1 MTYGLVSL
9 SIIMMIAVA
18 CPIITQLIPGKP
30 MPQTVLML
38 AFGAIFGP
46 FILDKIWVT
55 KAVEL
60 LSEPGLAFL
69 FQLDVVLGAF
79 AAGFILRFV
88 TPNGNHTLNPKL
100 EGVGHGFLIPVF
112 FVVSGASIDVKAV
125 VANPALLITF
135 IIMLLVH
142 AVPIFVATTL
152 DHRVNPL
159 DPQDK
164 LTVSLYFTT
173 ALPLIVAVT
182 SLAVQGGTMHQTIAS
197 TLVAAGAAQLLGERG
212 EVLVGAELRVYSVE
226 VLDRIATVI
235 VRVGHVEQR
244 HEVQVGELLLL
255 EVRDL
260 IGKLLEIPRQTGRC
274 IWSCRTCCRACT
286 NPGLVRGTCRD
297 ASGRRD
303 GQHRPRPCCR

>member
-18 CPIITQLIPGKP
+18 CPIITQLIPGKL
-30 MPQTVLML
+30 MPQTVLL
-38 AFGAIFGP
+38 LVFGAIFGP

-88 TPNGNHTLNPKL
+88 TPNGNHTLNLKL
-100 EGVGHGFLIPVF
+100 EGVGYGFLIPVF

-135 IIMLLVH
+135 IIMLLLVR

-164 LTVSLYFTT
+164 LTVSLYCTT

-182 SLAVQGGTMHQTIAS
+182 SLAVQGGTMHQTTAS
-197 TLVAAGAAQLLGERG
+197 TLVAAGAVTVFLMPLLGGLTSKLMKG
-212 EVLVGAELRVYSVE
+212 ETRL
-226 VLDRIATVI
+226 IAPT
-235 VRVGHVEQR
+235 
-244 HEVQVGELLLL
+244 
-255 EVRDL
+255 
-260 IGKLLEIPRQTGRC
+260 
-274 IWSCRTCCRACT
+274 A
-286 NPGLVRGTCRD
+286 
-297 ASGRRD
+297 
-303 GQHRPRPCCR
+303 

>member
-30 MPQTVLML
+30 MPQTVLL
-38 AFGAIFGP
+38 LVFGAIFGP

-60 LSEPGLAFL
+60 LSELGLAFL

-88 TPNGNHTLNPKL
+88 TPNGNHTLNLKH
-100 EGVGHGFLIPVF
+100 EGVGYGFLIPVF
-112 FVVSGASIDVKAV
+112 FVVSDASIDVKAV

-135 IIMLLVH
+135 IIMLLLVR
-142 AVPIFVATTL
+142 AVPFFVATTL

-164 LTVSLYFTT
+164 LTVSLYCTT

-182 SLAVQGGTMHQTIAS
+182 SLAVQGGTMHQTTAS
-197 TLVAAGAAQLLGERG
+197 TLVAAGAVTVFLMPLLGGLTSKLMKG
-212 EVLVGAELRVYSVE
+212 ETRL
-226 VLDRIATVI
+226 IAPT
-235 VRVGHVEQR
+235 
-244 HEVQVGELLLL
+244 
-255 EVRDL
+255 
-260 IGKLLEIPRQTGRC
+260 
-274 IWSCRTCCRACT
+274 A
-286 NPGLVRGTCRD
+286 
-297 ASGRRD
+297 
-303 GQHRPRPCCR
+303 

>member
-1 MTYGLVSL
+1 MTYDLVSL
-9 SIIMMIAVA
+9 SIIMMIAVT
-18 CPIITQLIPGKP
+18 CPIITQLIPGKL
-30 MPQTVLML
+30 MPQTVLL
-38 AFGAIFGP
+38 LVFGAIFGP

-60 LSEPGLAFL
+60 LSELGLAFL

-88 TPNGNHTLNPKL
+88 TPNGNHTLNLKL
-100 EGVGHGFLIPVF
+100 EGVGYGFLIPVF

-135 IIMLLVH
+135 IIMLLLVR

-164 LTVSLYFTT
+164 LTVSLYCTT

-182 SLAVQGGTMHQTIAS
+182 SLAVQGGTMHQTTAS
-197 TLVAAGAAQLLGERG
+197 TLVAAGAVTVFLMPLLGGLTSKLMKG
-212 EVLVGAELRVYSVE
+212 ETRL
-226 VLDRIATVI
+226 IAPT
-235 VRVGHVEQR
+235 
-244 HEVQVGELLLL
+244 
-255 EVRDL
+255 
-260 IGKLLEIPRQTGRC
+260 
-274 IWSCRTCCRACT
+274 A
-286 NPGLVRGTCRD
+286 
-297 ASGRRD
+297 
-303 GQHRPRPCCR
+303 

>member
-1 MTYGLVSL
+1 MTYDLVSL

-30 MPQTVLML
+30 MPQTVLL
-38 AFGAIFGP
+38 LVFGAIFGP

-60 LSEPGLAFL
+60 LSELGLAFL

-88 TPNGNHTLNPKL
+88 TPNGNHTLNLKL
-100 EGVGHGFLIPVF
+100 EGVGYGFLIPVF

-135 IIMLLVH
+135 IIMLLLVR

-164 LTVSLYFTT
+164 LIVSPYFTT

-182 SLAVQGGTMHQTIAS
+182 SLAVQGGTMHQTTAS
-197 TLVAAGAAQLLGERG
+197 TLVAAGAVTVFLMPLLGGLTSKLMKG
-212 EVLVGAELRVYSVE
+212 ETRL
-226 VLDRIATVI
+226 IAPT
-235 VRVGHVEQR
+235 
-244 HEVQVGELLLL
+244 
-255 EVRDL
+255 
-260 IGKLLEIPRQTGRC
+260 
-274 IWSCRTCCRACT
+274 A
-286 NPGLVRGTCRD
+286 
-297 ASGRRD
+297 
-303 GQHRPRPCCR
+303 

>member
-30 MPQTVLML
+30 MPQTVLL
-38 AFGAIFGP
+38 LVFGAIFGP

-60 LSEPGLAFL
+60 LSELGLAFL

-88 TPNGNHTLNPKL
+88 TPNGNHTLNLKL
-100 EGVGHGFLIPVF
+100 EGVGYGFLIPVF

-135 IIMLLVH
+135 IIMLLLVR
-142 AVPIFVATTL
+142 AAPFFVATTL
-152 DHRVNPL
+152 DYRVNPL

-164 LTVSLYFTT
+164 LTVSLYCTT

-182 SLAVQGGTMHQTIAS
+182 SLAVQGGTMHQTTAS
-197 TLVAAGAAQLLGERG
+197 TLVAAGAVTVFLMPLLGGLTSKLMKG
-212 EVLVGAELRVYSVE
+212 ETRL
-226 VLDRIATVI
+226 IAPT
-235 VRVGHVEQR
+235 
-244 HEVQVGELLLL
+244 
-255 EVRDL
+255 
-260 IGKLLEIPRQTGRC
+260 
-274 IWSCRTCCRACT
+274 A
-286 NPGLVRGTCRD
+286 
-297 ASGRRD
+297 
-303 GQHRPRPCCR
+303 

>member
-1 MTYGLVSL
+1 MTYDLVSL

-30 MPQTVLML
+30 MPQTVLL
-38 AFGAIFGP
+38 LVFGAIFGP

-60 LSEPGLAFL
+60 LSELGLAFL

-88 TPNGNHTLNPKL
+88 TPNGNHTLNLKL
-100 EGVGHGFLIPVF
+100 EGVGYGFLIPVF

-125 VANPALLITF
+125 VANPALPITF
-135 IIMLLVH
+135 IIMLLLVR

-164 LTVSLYFTT
+164 LTVSLYCTT

-182 SLAVQGGTMHQTIAS
+182 SLAVQGGTMHQTTAS
-197 TLVAAGAAQLLGERG
+197 TLVAAGAVTVFLMPLLGGLTSKLMKG
-212 EVLVGAELRVYSVE
+212 ETRL
-226 VLDRIATVI
+226 IAPT
-235 VRVGHVEQR
+235 
-244 HEVQVGELLLL
+244 
-255 EVRDL
+255 
-260 IGKLLEIPRQTGRC
+260 
-274 IWSCRTCCRACT
+274 A
-286 NPGLVRGTCRD
+286 
-297 ASGRRD
+297 
-303 GQHRPRPCCR
+303 

>member
-1 MTYGLVSL
+1 MTYDLVSL
-9 SIIMMIAVA
+9 SIIMMIAVT

-30 MPQTVLML
+30 MPQTVLL
-38 AFGAIFGP
+38 LVFGAIFGP

-60 LSEPGLAFL
+60 LSELGLAFL

-88 TPNGNHTLNPKL
+88 TPNGNHTLNLKL
-100 EGVGHGFLIPVF
+100 EGVGYGFLIPVF

-125 VANPALLITF
+125 AANPALLITF
-135 IIMLLVH
+135 IIMLLLVR

-164 LTVSLYFTT
+164 LTVSLYCTM

-182 SLAVQGGTMHQTIAS
+182 SLAVQGGTMHQTTAS
-197 TLVAAGAAQLLGERG
+197 TLVAAGAVTVFLMPLLGGLTSKLMKG
-212 EVLVGAELRVYSVE
+212 ETRL
-226 VLDRIATVI
+226 IAPT
-235 VRVGHVEQR
+235 
-244 HEVQVGELLLL
+244 
-255 EVRDL
+255 
-260 IGKLLEIPRQTGRC
+260 
-274 IWSCRTCCRACT
+274 A
-286 NPGLVRGTCRD
+286 
-297 ASGRRD
+297 
-303 GQHRPRPCCR
+303 

>member
-1 MTYGLVSL
+1 MTYDLVSL
-9 SIIMMIAVA
+9 SIIMMIAVT

-30 MPQTVLML
+30 MPQTVLL
-38 AFGAIFGP
+38 LVFGAIFGP

-60 LSEPGLAFL
+60 LSELGLAFL

-88 TPNGNHTLNPKL
+88 TPNGNHTLNLKL
-100 EGVGHGFLIPVF
+100 EGVGYGFLIPVF

-125 VANPALLITF
+125 VANPALPITF
-135 IIMLLVH
+135 IIMLLLVR

-164 LTVSLYFTT
+164 LTVSLYCTT

-182 SLAVQGGTMHQTIAS
+182 SLAVQGGTMHQTTAS
-197 TLVAAGAAQLLGERG
+197 TLVAAGAVTVFLMPLLGGLTSKLMKG
-212 EVLVGAELRVYSVE
+212 ETRL
-226 VLDRIATVI
+226 IAPT
-235 VRVGHVEQR
+235 
-244 HEVQVGELLLL
+244 
-255 EVRDL
+255 
-260 IGKLLEIPRQTGRC
+260 
-274 IWSCRTCCRACT
+274 A
-286 NPGLVRGTCRD
+286 
-297 ASGRRD
+297 
-303 GQHRPRPCCR
+303 

>member
-1 MTYGLVSL
+1 MTYDLVSL

-30 MPQTVLML
+30 MPQTVLL
-38 AFGAIFGP
+38 LVFGAIFGP

-60 LSEPGLAFL
+60 LSELGLAFL

-88 TPNGNHTLNPKL
+88 TPNGNHTLNLKL
-100 EGVGHGFLIPVF
+100 EGVGYGFLIPVF

-135 IIMLLVH
+135 IIMLLLVR

-164 LTVSLYFTT
+164 LTVSLYCTT

-182 SLAVQGGTMHQTIAS
+182 SLAVQGGTMHQTTAS
-197 TLVAAGAAQLLGERG
+197 TLGAAGAVTVFLMPLLGGLTSKLMKG
-212 EVLVGAELRVYSVE
+212 ETRL
-226 VLDRIATVI
+226 IAPT
-235 VRVGHVEQR
+235 
-244 HEVQVGELLLL
+244 
-255 EVRDL
+255 
-260 IGKLLEIPRQTGRC
+260 
-274 IWSCRTCCRACT
+274 A
-286 NPGLVRGTCRD
+286 
-297 ASGRRD
+297 
-303 GQHRPRPCCR
+303 

>member
-1 MTYGLVSL
+1 MTYDLVSL
-9 SIIMMIAVA
+9 PIIMMIAVT

-30 MPQTVLML
+30 MPQTVLL
-38 AFGAIFGP
+38 LVFGAIFGP

-60 LSEPGLAFL
+60 LSELGLAFL

-88 TPNGNHTLNPKL
+88 TPNGNHTLNLKL
-100 EGVGHGFLIPVF
+100 EGVGYGFLIPVF

-125 VANPALLITF
+125 VANPALPITF
-135 IIMLLVH
+135 IIMLPLVR

-164 LTVSLYFTT
+164 LTVSLYCTT

-182 SLAVQGGTMHQTIAS
+182 SLVVQGGTMHQTTAS
-197 TLVAAGAAQLLGERG
+197 TLVAAGAVTVFLMPLLGGLTSKLMKG
-212 EVLVGAELRVYSVE
+212 ETRL
-226 VLDRIATVI
+226 IAPT
-235 VRVGHVEQR
+235 
-244 HEVQVGELLLL
+244 
-255 EVRDL
+255 
-260 IGKLLEIPRQTGRC
+260 
-274 IWSCRTCCRACT
+274 A
-286 NPGLVRGTCRD
+286 
-297 ASGRRD
+297 
-303 GQHRPRPCCR
+303 

>member
-1 MTYGLVSL
+1 MTYDLVSL

-30 MPQTVLML
+30 MPQTVLL
-38 AFGAIFGP
+38 LVFGAIFGP

-60 LSEPGLAFL
+60 LSELGLAFL

-88 TPNGNHTLNPKL
+88 TPNGNHTLNLKL
-100 EGVGHGFLIPVF
+100 EGVGYGFLIPVF

-135 IIMLLVH
+135 SIMLLLVR

-164 LTVSLYFTT
+164 LTVSLYCTT

-182 SLAVQGGTMHQTIAS
+182 SLAVQGGTMHQTTAS
-197 TLVAAGAAQLLGERG
+197 TLVAAGAVTVFLMPLLGGLTSKLMKG
-212 EVLVGAELRVYSVE
+212 ETRL
-226 VLDRIATVI
+226 IAPT
-235 VRVGHVEQR
+235 
-244 HEVQVGELLLL
+244 
-255 EVRDL
+255 
-260 IGKLLEIPRQTGRC
+260 
-274 IWSCRTCCRACT
+274 A
-286 NPGLVRGTCRD
+286 
-297 ASGRRD
+297 
-303 GQHRPRPCCR
+303 

>member
-1 MTYGLVSL
+1 MTYDLVSL
-9 SIIMMIAVA
+9 SIIMMIAVT
-18 CPIITQLIPGKP
+18 CPIITQLIPSKP
-30 MPQTVLML
+30 MPQTVLL
-38 AFGAIFGP
+38 LVFGAIFGP

-60 LSEPGLAFL
+60 LSELGLAFL

-88 TPNGNHTLNPKL
+88 TPNGNHTLNLKL
-100 EGVGHGFLIPVF
+100 EGVGYGFLIPVF

-135 IIMLLVH
+135 IIMLLLVR

-164 LTVSLYFTT
+164 LTVSLYCTM

-197 TLVAAGAAQLLGERG
+197 TLVAAGAVTVFLMPLLGGLTSKLMKG
-212 EVLVGAELRVYSVE
+212 ETRL
-226 VLDRIATVI
+226 IAPT
-235 VRVGHVEQR
+235 
-244 HEVQVGELLLL
+244 
-255 EVRDL
+255 
-260 IGKLLEIPRQTGRC
+260 
-274 IWSCRTCCRACT
+274 A
-286 NPGLVRGTCRD
+286 
-297 ASGRRD
+297 
-303 GQHRPRPCCR
+303 

>member
-1 MTYGLVSL
+1 MTYDLVSL

-30 MPQTVLML
+30 MPQTVLL
-38 AFGAIFGP
+38 LVFGAIFGP

-60 LSEPGLAFL
+60 LSELGLAFL

-88 TPNGNHTLNPKL
+88 TPNGNHTLNLKH
-100 EGVGHGFLIPVF
+100 EGVGYGFLIPVF
-112 FVVSGASIDVKAV
+112 FVVSDASIDVKAV

-135 IIMLLVH
+135 IIMLLLVR

-164 LTVSLYFTT
+164 LTVSLYCTT

-182 SLAVQGGTMHQTIAS
+182 SLAVQGGTMHQTTAS
-197 TLVAAGAAQLLGERG
+197 TLVAAGAVTVFLMPLLGGLTSKLMKG
-212 EVLVGAELRVYSVE
+212 ETRL
-226 VLDRIATVI
+226 IAPT
-235 VRVGHVEQR
+235 
-244 HEVQVGELLLL
+244 
-255 EVRDL
+255 
-260 IGKLLEIPRQTGRC
+260 
-274 IWSCRTCCRACT
+274 A
-286 NPGLVRGTCRD
+286 
-297 ASGRRD
+297 
-303 GQHRPRPCCR
+303 

>member
-1 MTYGLVSL
+1 MTYDLVSL

-30 MPQTVLML
+30 MPQTVLL
-38 AFGAIFGP
+38 LVFGAIFGP

-60 LSEPGLAFL
+60 LSELGLAFL

-88 TPNGNHTLNPKL
+88 TPNGNHTLNLKL
-100 EGVGHGFLIPVF
+100 EGVGYGFLIPVF
-112 FVVSGASIDVKAV
+112 FVVSSTSIDVKAV

-135 IIMLLVH
+135 IIMLLLVR
-142 AVPIFVATTL
+142 AVPIFAATTL

-164 LTVSLYFTT
+164 LTVSLYCTT

-182 SLAVQGGTMHQTIAS
+182 SLAVQGGTMHQTTAS
-197 TLVAAGAAQLLGERG
+197 TLVAAGAVTVFLMPLLGGLTSKLMKG
-212 EVLVGAELRVYSVE
+212 ETRL
-226 VLDRIATVI
+226 IAPT
-235 VRVGHVEQR
+235 
-244 HEVQVGELLLL
+244 
-255 EVRDL
+255 
-260 IGKLLEIPRQTGRC
+260 
-274 IWSCRTCCRACT
+274 A
-286 NPGLVRGTCRD
+286 
-297 ASGRRD
+297 
-303 GQHRPRPCCR
+303 

>member
-1 MTYGLVSL
+1 MTYDLVSL
-9 SIIMMIAVA
+9 SIIMMIAVT

-30 MPQTVLML
+30 MPQTVLL
-38 AFGAIFGP
+38 LVFGAIFGP

-60 LSEPGLAFL
+60 LSELGLAFL

-88 TPNGNHTLNPKL
+88 TPNGNHTLNLKL
-100 EGVGHGFLIPVF
+100 EGVGYGFLIPVF

-125 VANPALLITF
+125 VANPALPITF
-135 IIMLLVH
+135 IIMLLLVR

-164 LTVSLYFTT
+164 LTVSLYCTT

-182 SLAVQGGTMHQTIAS
+182 SLAVQDGTMHQTTAS
-197 TLVAAGAAQLLGERG
+197 TLVAAGAVTIFLMPPLGGLTSKLMKG
-212 EVLVGAELRVYSVE
+212 ETRL
-226 VLDRIATVI
+226 IAPT
-235 VRVGHVEQR
+235 
-244 HEVQVGELLLL
+244 
-255 EVRDL
+255 
-260 IGKLLEIPRQTGRC
+260 
-274 IWSCRTCCRACT
+274 A
-286 NPGLVRGTCRD
+286 
-297 ASGRRD
+297 
-303 GQHRPRPCCR
+303 

>member
-1 MTYGLVSL
+1 MTYDLVSL
-9 SIIMMIAVA
+9 SIIMMIAVT

-30 MPQTVLML
+30 MPQTVLL
-38 AFGAIFGP
+38 LVFGAIFGP

-88 TPNGNHTLNPKL
+88 TPNGNHTLNLKL
-100 EGVGHGFLIPVF
+100 EGVGYGFLIPVF

-135 IIMLLVH
+135 IIMLLLVR

-164 LTVSLYFTT
+164 LTVSLYCTT

-182 SLAVQGGTMHQTIAS
+182 SLAVQGGTMHQTTAS
-197 TLVAAGAAQLLGERG
+197 TLVAAGAVTVFLMPLLGGLTSKLMKG
-212 EVLVGAELRVYSVE
+212 ETRL
-226 VLDRIATVI
+226 IAPT
-235 VRVGHVEQR
+235 
-244 HEVQVGELLLL
+244 
-255 EVRDL
+255 
-260 IGKLLEIPRQTGRC
+260 
-274 IWSCRTCCRACT
+274 A
-286 NPGLVRGTCRD
+286 
-297 ASGRRD
+297 
-303 GQHRPRPCCR
+303 

>member
-1 MTYGLVSL
+1 MTYDLVSL
-9 SIIMMIAVA
+9 SIIMMIAVT

-30 MPQTVLML
+30 MPQTVLL
-38 AFGAIFGP
+38 LVFGAIFGP

-60 LSEPGLAFL
+60 LSELGLAFL

-88 TPNGNHTLNPKL
+88 TPNGNHTLNLKL
-100 EGVGHGFLIPVF
+100 EGVGYGFLIPVF
-112 FVVSGASIDVKAV
+112 FVVSSASIDVKAV

-135 IIMLLVH
+135 IIMLLLVR

-164 LTVSLYFTT
+164 LTVSLYCTT

-182 SLAVQGGTMHQTIAS
+182 SLAVQGGTMHQTTAS
-197 TLVAAGAAQLLGERG
+197 TLVAAGAVTVFLMPLLGGLTSKLMKG
-212 EVLVGAELRVYSVE
+212 ETRL
-226 VLDRIATVI
+226 IAPT
-235 VRVGHVEQR
+235 
-244 HEVQVGELLLL
+244 
-255 EVRDL
+255 
-260 IGKLLEIPRQTGRC
+260 
-274 IWSCRTCCRACT
+274 A
-286 NPGLVRGTCRD
+286 
-297 ASGRRD
+297 
-303 GQHRPRPCCR
+303 

>member
-1 MTYGLVSL
+1 M
-9 SIIMMIAVA
+9 
-18 CPIITQLIPGKP
+18 
-30 MPQTVLML
+30 
-38 AFGAIFGP
+38 
-46 FILDKIWVT
+46 T

-60 LSEPGLAFL
+60 LSELGLAFL

-142 AVPIFVATTL
+142 AVPILGATTL

-164 LTVSLYFTT
+164 LTVSLYLTT
-173 ALPLIVAVT
+173 ALPLIMAVT

-197 TLVAAGAAQLLGERG
+197 TLVAAGAVTVFLMPLLGGLTSKLMKG
-212 EVLVGAELRVYSVE
+212 ETRL
-226 VLDRIATVI
+226 IAPT
-235 VRVGHVEQR
+235 
-244 HEVQVGELLLL
+244 
-255 EVRDL
+255 
-260 IGKLLEIPRQTGRC
+260 
-274 IWSCRTCCRACT
+274 A
-286 NPGLVRGTCRD
+286 
-297 ASGRRD
+297 
-303 GQHRPRPCCR
+303 

>member
-1 MTYGLVSL
+1 MTYDLVSL
-9 SIIMMIAVA
+9 SIIMMIAVT

-30 MPQTVLML
+30 MPQTVLL
-38 AFGAIFGP
+38 LVFGAIFGP

-60 LSEPGLAFL
+60 LSELGLAFL

-88 TPNGNHTLNPKL
+88 TPNGNHTLNLKL
-100 EGVGHGFLIPVF
+100 EGVGYGFLIPVF

-125 VANPALLITF
+125 AANPALPITF
-135 IIMLLVH
+135 IIMLLLVR

-164 LTVSLYFTT
+164 LTVSLYCTM

-182 SLAVQGGTMHQTIAS
+182 SLAVQGGTMHQTSAS
-197 TLVAAGAAQLLGERG
+197 TLVAAGAVTVFLMPLLGGLTSKLMKG
-212 EVLVGAELRVYSVE
+212 ETRL
-226 VLDRIATVI
+226 IAPT
-235 VRVGHVEQR
+235 
-244 HEVQVGELLLL
+244 
-255 EVRDL
+255 
-260 IGKLLEIPRQTGRC
+260 
-274 IWSCRTCCRACT
+274 A
-286 NPGLVRGTCRD
+286 
-297 ASGRRD
+297 
-303 GQHRPRPCCR
+303 

>member
-1 MTYGLVSL
+1 MTYDLVSL

-30 MPQTVLML
+30 MPQTVLL
-38 AFGAIFGP
+38 LVFGAIFGP

-60 LSEPGLAFL
+60 LSELGLAFL

-88 TPNGNHTLNPKL
+88 TPNGNHTLNLKL
-100 EGVGHGFLIPVF
+100 EGVGYGFLIPVF

-125 VANPALLITF
+125 AANPALLITF
-135 IIMLLVH
+135 IIMLLLVR

-164 LTVSLYFTT
+164 LTVSLYCTM

-182 SLAVQGGTMHQTIAS
+182 SLAVQGGTMHQTTAS
-197 TLVAAGAAQLLGERG
+197 TLVAAGAVTVFLMPLLGGLTSKLMKG
-212 EVLVGAELRVYSVE
+212 ETRL
-226 VLDRIATVI
+226 IAPT
-235 VRVGHVEQR
+235 
-244 HEVQVGELLLL
+244 
-255 EVRDL
+255 
-260 IGKLLEIPRQTGRC
+260 
-274 IWSCRTCCRACT
+274 A
-286 NPGLVRGTCRD
+286 
-297 ASGRRD
+297 
-303 GQHRPRPCCR
+303 

>member
-1 MTYGLVSL
+1 MTYDLVSL
-9 SIIMMIAVA
+9 SIIMMIAVT

-30 MPQTVLML
+30 MPQTVLL
-38 AFGAIFGP
+38 LVFGAIFGP

-88 TPNGNHTLNPKL
+88 TPNGHHTLNPKL
-100 EGVGHGFLIPVF
+100 EGVGYGFLIPVF

-135 IIMLLVH
+135 IIMLPLVR

-164 LTVSLYFTT
+164 LTVSLYCTT

-182 SLAVQGGTMHQTIAS
+182 SLAVQGGTMHQTTAS
-197 TLVAAGAAQLLGERG
+197 TLVAAGAVTVFLMPLLGGLTSKLMKG
-212 EVLVGAELRVYSVE
+212 ETRL
-226 VLDRIATVI
+226 IAPT
-235 VRVGHVEQR
+235 
-244 HEVQVGELLLL
+244 
-255 EVRDL
+255 
-260 IGKLLEIPRQTGRC
+260 
-274 IWSCRTCCRACT
+274 A
-286 NPGLVRGTCRD
+286 
-297 ASGRRD
+297 
-303 GQHRPRPCCR
+303 

>member
-18 CPIITQLIPGKP
+18 CPIITQLIPGKL
-30 MPQTVLML
+30 MPQTVLL
-38 AFGAIFGP
+38 LVFGAIFGP

-60 LSEPGLAFL
+60 LSELGLAFL

-88 TPNGNHTLNPKL
+88 TPNGNHTLNLKL
-100 EGVGHGFLIPVF
+100 EGVGYGFLIPVF
-112 FVVSGASIDVKAV
+112 FVVSDASIDVKAV

-135 IIMLLVH
+135 IIMLLLVR
-142 AVPIFVATTL
+142 AVPFFVATTL

-164 LTVSLYFTT
+164 LTVSLYCTT

-182 SLAVQGGTMHQTIAS
+182 SLAVQGGTMHQTTAS
-197 TLVAAGAAQLLGERG
+197 TLVAAGAVTVFLMPLLGGLTSKLMKG
-212 EVLVGAELRVYSVE
+212 ETRL
-226 VLDRIATVI
+226 IAPT
-235 VRVGHVEQR
+235 
-244 HEVQVGELLLL
+244 
-255 EVRDL
+255 
-260 IGKLLEIPRQTGRC
+260 
-274 IWSCRTCCRACT
+274 A
-286 NPGLVRGTCRD
+286 
-297 ASGRRD
+297 
-303 GQHRPRPCCR
+303 

>member
-1 MTYGLVSL
+1 MTYDLVSL

-30 MPQTVLML
+30 MPQTVLL
-38 AFGAIFGP
+38 LVFGAIFGP

-88 TPNGNHTLNPKL
+88 TPNGNHTLNLKL
-100 EGVGHGFLIPVF
+100 EGVGYGFLIPVF

-135 IIMLLVH
+135 IIMLLLVR

-164 LTVSLYFTT
+164 LTVSLYCTM

-182 SLAVQGGTMHQTIAS
+182 SLAVQGGTMHQTTAS
-197 TLVAAGAAQLLGERG
+197 TLVAAGAVTVFLMPLLGGLTSKLMKG
-212 EVLVGAELRVYSVE
+212 ETRL
-226 VLDRIATVI
+226 IAPT
-235 VRVGHVEQR
+235 
-244 HEVQVGELLLL
+244 
-255 EVRDL
+255 
-260 IGKLLEIPRQTGRC
+260 
-274 IWSCRTCCRACT
+274 A
-286 NPGLVRGTCRD
+286 
-297 ASGRRD
+297 
-303 GQHRPRPCCR
+303 

>member
-1 MTYGLVSL
+1 MTYDLVSP
-9 SIIMMIAVA
+9 SIIMMIAVT

-30 MPQTVLML
+30 MPQTVLL
-38 AFGAIFGP
+38 LVFGAIFGP

-60 LSEPGLAFL
+60 LSELGLAFL

-88 TPNGNHTLNPKL
+88 TPNGNHTLNLKL
-100 EGVGHGFLIPVF
+100 EGVGYGFLIPVF

-125 VANPALLITF
+125 VANPALPITF
-135 IIMLLVH
+135 IIMLPLVR

-164 LTVSLYFTT
+164 LTVSLYCTT

-182 SLAVQGGTMHQTIAS
+182 SLAVQGGTMHQTTAS
-197 TLVAAGAAQLLGERG
+197 TLVAAGAVTVFLMPLLGGLTSKLMKG
-212 EVLVGAELRVYSVE
+212 ETRL
-226 VLDRIATVI
+226 IAPT
-235 VRVGHVEQR
+235 
-244 HEVQVGELLLL
+244 
-255 EVRDL
+255 
-260 IGKLLEIPRQTGRC
+260 
-274 IWSCRTCCRACT
+274 A
-286 NPGLVRGTCRD
+286 
-297 ASGRRD
+297 
-303 GQHRPRPCCR
+303 

>member
-30 MPQTVLML
+30 MPQTVLL
-38 AFGAIFGP
+38 LVFGAIFGP

-60 LSEPGLAFL
+60 LSELGLAFL

-88 TPNGNHTLNPKL
+88 TPNGNHTLNLKL
-100 EGVGHGFLIPVF
+100 EGVGYGFLIPVF

-135 IIMLLVH
+135 IIMLLLVR
-142 AVPIFVATTL
+142 AVPFFVATTL

-164 LTVSLYFTT
+164 LTVSLYCTT

-182 SLAVQGGTMHQTIAS
+182 SLAVQGGTMHQTTAS
-197 TLVAAGAAQLLGERG
+197 TLVAAGAVTVFLMPLLGGLTSKLMKG
-212 EVLVGAELRVYSVE
+212 ETRL
-226 VLDRIATVI
+226 IAPT
-235 VRVGHVEQR
+235 
-244 HEVQVGELLLL
+244 
-255 EVRDL
+255 
-260 IGKLLEIPRQTGRC
+260 
-274 IWSCRTCCRACT
+274 A
-286 NPGLVRGTCRD
+286 
-297 ASGRRD
+297 
-303 GQHRPRPCCR
+303 

>member
-1 MTYGLVSL
+1 MTYDLVSL

-30 MPQTVLML
+30 MPQTVLL
-38 AFGAIFGP
+38 LVFGAIFGP

-60 LSEPGLAFL
+60 LSELGLAFL

-88 TPNGNHTLNPKL
+88 TPNGNHTLNLKL
-100 EGVGHGFLIPVF
+100 EVVGHGFLIPVF

-135 IIMLLVH
+135 IIMLLLVR

-164 LTVSLYFTT
+164 PTISLYCTT

-182 SLAVQGGTMHQTIAS
+182 SLAVQGGTMHQTTAS
-197 TLVAAGAAQLLGERG
+197 TLVAAGAVTVFLMPLLGGLTSKLMKG
-212 EVLVGAELRVYSVE
+212 ETRL
-226 VLDRIATVI
+226 IAPT
-235 VRVGHVEQR
+235 
-244 HEVQVGELLLL
+244 
-255 EVRDL
+255 
-260 IGKLLEIPRQTGRC
+260 
-274 IWSCRTCCRACT
+274 A
-286 NPGLVRGTCRD
+286 
-297 ASGRRD
+297 
-303 GQHRPRPCCR
+303 

>member
-30 MPQTVLML
+30 MPQTVLL
-38 AFGAIFGP
+38 LVFGAIFGP

-60 LSEPGLAFL
+60 LSELGLAFL

-88 TPNGNHTLNPKL
+88 TPNGNHTLNLKL
-100 EGVGHGFLIPVF
+100 EGVGYGFLIPVF

-125 VANPALLITF
+125 VADPALPITF
-135 IIMLLVH
+135 IIMLLLVR

-164 LTVSLYFTT
+164 LTVSLYCTM

-182 SLAVQGGTMHQTIAS
+182 SLAVQGGTMHQTTAS
-197 TLVAAGAAQLLGERG
+197 TLVAAGAVTVFLMPLLGGLTSKLMKG
-212 EVLVGAELRVYSVE
+212 ETRL
-226 VLDRIATVI
+226 IAPT
-235 VRVGHVEQR
+235 
-244 HEVQVGELLLL
+244 
-255 EVRDL
+255 
-260 IGKLLEIPRQTGRC
+260 
-274 IWSCRTCCRACT
+274 A
-286 NPGLVRGTCRD
+286 
-297 ASGRRD
+297 
-303 GQHRPRPCCR
+303 

>member
-1 MTYGLVSL
+1 MTYDLVSL
-9 SIIMMIAVA
+9 SIIMMIAVT
-18 CPIITQLIPGKP
+18 CPIITQLIPSKP
-30 MPQTVLML
+30 MPQTVLL
-38 AFGAIFGP
+38 LVFGAIFGP

-60 LSEPGLAFL
+60 LSELGLAFL

-88 TPNGNHTLNPKL
+88 TPNGNHTLNLKL
-100 EGVGHGFLIPVF
+100 EGVGYGFLIPVF

-135 IIMLLVH
+135 IIMLLLVR

-164 LTVSLYFTT
+164 LTVSLYCTT

-182 SLAVQGGTMHQTIAS
+182 SLAVQGGTMHQTTAS
-197 TLVAAGAAQLLGERG
+197 TLVAAGAVTVFLMPLLGGLTSKLMKG
-212 EVLVGAELRVYSVE
+212 ETRL
-226 VLDRIATVI
+226 IAPT
-235 VRVGHVEQR
+235 
-244 HEVQVGELLLL
+244 
-255 EVRDL
+255 
-260 IGKLLEIPRQTGRC
+260 
-274 IWSCRTCCRACT
+274 A
-286 NPGLVRGTCRD
+286 
-297 ASGRRD
+297 
-303 GQHRPRPCCR
+303 